1 MNKEKTEEQKA
12 RYRSLSKVA
21 VAARSLSPEPGTPNP
36 ESEPKITNMYSRG
49 SGGGIDDQ
57 YYIDELIGLDDFTYD
72 DWIGG
77 DKRKEKKKKPVHPE
91 WIRARKARHWKILS
105 DHLKMQKEKN

>member
-1 MNKEKTEEQKA
+1 MTKEKTTEEQKA
-12 RYRSLSKVA
+12 QDS
-21 VAARSLSPEPGTPNP
+21 SLSPEPGTPNP

-49 SGGGIDDQ
+49 SHGGIDDE
-57 YYIDELIGLDDFTYD
+57 YYINELIGLDDFTYD